1 MNMPGE
7 SSFYTNQQE
16 HLQLLKALRESEL
29 LREFSELL
37 ASSLDPTHILQVLV
51 RRTTEVCEVERCAVW
66 LLDTTRDIFLPS
78 AYHVSSEHMHGK
90 NLQIADKVWHRSSL
104 PFNDPLVH
112 RLFQNNGMLALED
125 LTLEAS
131 PSIHMVTDKFLVR
144 SILLVALV
152 REGRPVGMMSL
163 DNPGQ
168 NRTFSLE
175 QQQFVRAIGQQAAVA
190 IDNAQLYQ
198 EAQKERNR
206 AERLIERVQS
216 TYQVATSVNSGKP
229 LSTVLEIAIKHL
241 ISGAEATGAAIVL
254 LDNDIVTLA
263 HMNGLHPLHA
273 RLKLPIPLQD
283 LPHCFAA
290 AMTGKSA
297 FVTRASTADKE
308 HLWYEQVGLEH
319 VLIVPLMIGVQNHK
333 RRREHEKNEV
343 QQTHC
348 AGFAFINYPPS
359 LHHPLQRH
367 YAFALDI
374 ATQCALAIEKDQI
387 LEKVRHTANLA
398 TERAHTLDAILN
410 AMNEGIIV
418 LDMDGQVIVNN
429 STVARFL
436 GLTGNKKESLL
447 TIFQHQPAYTLDGR
461 LLSLEDF
468 PLTRALNG
476 TPIRNERFM
485 GQRTTDNSE
494 RIVEVNSVPLFD
506 DEAQQVGIVCAF
518 RDITEQFRVE
528 RRIRNVLDALL
539 HAAEIVS
546 DAGEIKEILHRILVM
561 SLRALSCERGVVQSY
576 DQDTQTFTPLVA
588 LGFADGDDTRWLNEQ
603 KHWLEPTVDTHTGF
617 RSQIVAGH
625 ATLVNEEQS
634 PDHPERF
641 RDTMILAAPII
652 YNNHLFGVMML
663 DRSHLHTK
671 NQPTIA
677 ATSPKRTFNVW
688 EIAVVEGIAQFA
700 GLAIEQTLWQHE
712 AEIARTNEATMR
724 VSNELKDEFL
734 AITAHE
740 FRTPLTIILAH
751 SQMMARI
758 LRRIPGQDPNTA
770 SRLHESITSVE
781 TQTRQLTNIV
791 NTFLEVTRLNR
802 GQITLTTEIINME
815 EIIAESVNNYSAT
828 STLHAISYTIESAQL
843 PYIVNGDRARLLQ
856 IFANLLQNAIKYS
869 PPEGVITVTLR
880 QVSSGGRQ
888 PIVEVSV
895 QDQGIGIPKDAQS
908 RLFERFYRAPN
919 IAGGQTRGVGLG
931 LYIVAEFLHMHGGTI
946 RVESRGIPGEG
957 SCFIFT
963 LPLLEI
969 EDMNS

>member
-1 MNMPGE
+1 MPGE
-7 SSFYTNQQE
+7 RPFYTSKQE
-16 HLQLLKALRESEL
+16 HQQLLKALRESEL

-78 AYHVSSEHMHGK
+78 AYHVSSEHLHGK
-90 NLQIADKVWHRSSL
+90 DLQIANKIWHRSSL
-104 PFNDPLVH
+104 PFKDPLVH

-125 LTLEAS
+125 LTPEAS
-131 PSIHMVTDKFLVR
+131 PSIHMITDKFMVR

-168 NRTFSLE
+168 SHTFSLE

-229 LSTVLEIAIKHL
+229 LSTVLEIATRHL
-241 ISGAEATGAAIVL
+241 ISGAEATGAAIAL
-254 LDNDIVTLA
+254 LDNDNMTLA
-263 HMNGLHPLHA
+263 HTNGLHSHLSRH
-273 RLKLPIPLQD
+273 KLPISLHD
-283 LPHCFAA
+283 LPHCYDA

-297 FVTRASTADKE
+297 FVAYEATVDKE
-308 HLWYEQVGLEH
+308 RLWYEQVGLEH
-319 VLIVPLMIGVQNHK
+319 MLIVPLMIGIQNHK
-333 RRREHEKNEV
+333 RRKEHDKNEMP
-343 QQTHC
+343 QTHC

-359 LHHPLQRH
+359 LHHPPQRH

-387 LEKVRHTANLA
+387 LEKVRRTANLA

-418 LDMDGQVIVNN
+418 LDMDGRVIVNN
-429 STVARFL
+429 STVAHFL
-436 GLTGNKKESLL
+436 GMPGNHEESLL
-447 TIFQHQPAYTLDGR
+447 TIFQRQPAYTLDGR

-476 TPIRNERFM
+476 IPIHNERFVD
-485 GQRTTDNSE
+485 QRTTDNSE
-494 RIVEVNSVPLFD
+494 RVVEVNSVPLFD

-518 RDITEQFRVE
+518 RDITEQVRVE

-546 DAGEIKEILHRILVM
+546 DAGEIKEILHRILIM
-561 SLRALSCERGVVQSY
+561 SLNALYCERGVVQSY
-576 DQDTQTFTPLVA
+576 DQKNQIFTPLLS
-588 LGFADGDDTRWLNEQ
+588 LGFADGDDIQWLNEQ
-603 KHWLEPTVDTHTGF
+603 KHWLEATGDPLSF
-617 RSQIVAGH
+617 RNQLLAGH

-641 RDTMILAAPII
+641 KDTIILAAPII

-663 DRSHLHTK
+663 DRSPTK
-671 NQPTIA
+671 NQPTLA
-677 ATSPKRTFNVW
+677 GTSPKRTFNVW

-700 GLAIEQTLWQHE
+700 GLAIEQTRWQQE

-724 VSNELKDEFL
+724 ESNELKDEFL

-751 SQMMARI
+751 SQMMAR
-758 LRRIPGQDPNTA
+758 LLHRLPEQDQNTTDKF
-770 SRLHESITSVE
+770 HESITSVE

-802 GQITLTTEIINME
+802 GQITLTTEIIDLE
-815 EIIAESVNNYSAT
+815 EIIAESVSNHSAT
-828 STLHAISYTIESAQL
+828 STLHAISYSVEPAER
-843 PYIVNGDRARLLQ
+843 PYMVNGDRARLLQ

-869 PPEGVITVTLR
+869 PPEGAITITLKQASR
-880 QVSSGGRQ
+880 GSG
-888 PIVEVSV
+888 PSMVEVSV
-895 QDQGIGIPKDAQS
+895 QDQGIGIPKDAQA

-919 IAGGQTRGVGLG
+919 IAGGQTRGIGLG
-931 LYIVAEFLHMHGGTI
+931 LYLVAEFLRLHGGTI
-946 RVESRGIPGEG
+946 RVKSRGILGEG
-957 SCFIFT
+957 SRFIFT

-969 EDMNS
+969 EDVNS

>member
-1 MNMPGE
+1 MPDE
-7 SSFYTNQQE
+7 SPFSSSDHE
-16 HLQLLKALRESEL
+16 HQQLLKALRESEL

-66 LLDTTRDIFLPS
+66 LLDTTHAIFLPS
-78 AYHVSSEHMHGK
+78 AYHVSSHHLNGK
-90 NLQIADKVWHRSSL
+90 RLQVADKIWHRSSL

-131 PSIHMVTDKFLVR
+131 PSIHAVTDKFLVR

-163 DNPGQ
+163 DNPGKS
-168 NRTFSLE
+168 RTFSRE

-206 AERLIERVQS
+206 AERLIERAQS
-216 TYQVATSVNSGKP
+216 TYEVATSVNSGKP
-229 LSTVLEIAIKHL
+229 LAAVLEIAALHL
-241 ISGAEATGAAIVL
+241 MSGAEATGVAIAL
-254 LDNDIVTLA
+254 LQGDTVTLA
-263 HMNGLHPLHA
+263 YATGLPLHLS
-273 RLKLPIPLQD
+273 RHKLPVSLQN
-283 LPHCFAA
+283 LPHCHTAA
-290 AMTGKSA
+290 LSGKSA
-297 FVTRASTADKE
+297 FVMRESTE
-308 HLWYEQVGLEH
+308 ERERLWYEQIGLEH
-319 VLIVPLMIGVQNHK
+319 VLIVPLMVGIQNHK
-333 RRREHEKNEV
+333 RRKERDKNEV
-343 QQTHC
+343 QQTYC
-348 AGFAFINYPPS
+348 AGFAFVNYPSS

-374 ATQCALAIEKDQI
+374 ATQCALALEKDQM

-429 STVARFL
+429 STVAHFL
-436 GLTGNKKESLL
+436 GLTGQHRESLL
-447 TIFQHQPAYTLDGR
+447 TIFQSQPAYTLDGR

-485 GQRTTDNSE
+485 GARATDQSE

-506 DEAQQVGIVCAF
+506 DEAQQIGIVCAF
-518 RDITEQFRVE
+518 RDITEQVRVE

-539 HAAEIVS
+539 HAAEVVS
-546 DAGEIKEILHRILVM
+546 DAGEIKEILQRVLAM
-561 SLRALSCERGVVQSY
+561 SLTALNCERGVAQSY
-576 DQDTQTFTPLVA
+576 DSASQAFTPLIA
-588 LGFADGDDTRWLNEQ
+588 LGFAPGEEIQWLNEQ
-603 KHWLEPTVDTHTGF
+603 KHWLEPETDTCTSF
-617 RSQIVAGH
+617 RSQILGGH
-625 ATLVNEEQS
+625 ATLVNEEQC
-634 PDHPERF
+634 PEHSALF
-641 RDTMILAAPII
+641 RDTMILAAPIMHK
-652 YNNHLFGVMML
+652 NHLFGVMML
-663 DRSHLHTK
+663 DRSPRHPK
-671 NQPTIA
+671 SQPTLPLL
-677 ATSPKRTFNVW
+677 SPMRNFNVW
-688 EIAVVEGIAQFA
+688 DIAVVEGIAQFA
-700 GLAIEQTLWQHE
+700 GLAIEQARWQQE

-724 VSNELKDEFL
+724 ESNESKDEFL

-751 SQMMARI
+751 SQMMARY
-758 LRRIPGQDPNTA
+758 LH
-770 SRLHESITSVE
+770 RLPVQNQENSNKLYESISYVE

-791 NTFLEVTRLNR
+791 NTFLEVTQLNR
-802 GQITLTTEIINME
+802 GQITLTTEIIDLE
-815 EIIAESVNNYSAT
+815 EIVMESVSNNSAT
-828 STLHAISYTIESAQL
+828 STLHSISYAIEVAER

-869 PPEGVITVTLR
+869 PPEGAITILLKQVTI
-880 QVSSGGRQ
+880 GGGGLM
-888 PIVEVSV
+888 VEVSV
-895 QDQGIGIPKDAQS
+895 RDQGIGIPKDAQS

-931 LYIVAEFLHMHGGTI
+931 LYLVAEFLRLHGGTI
-946 RVESRGIPGEG
+946 RVESSGIIGEG

-963 LPLLEI
+963 LPLLES
-969 EDMNS
+969 EDAP

>member
-1 MNMPGE
+1 MPGE
-7 SSFYTNQQE
+7 SPFHTSKQE
-16 HLQLLKALRESEL
+16 HQQLLKALRESEL

-78 AYHVSSEHMHGK
+78 AYHVSSQHLHGK
-90 NLQIADKVWHRSSL
+90 DLQIADKLWQRSSL

-125 LTLEAS
+125 LTPEAS
-131 PSIHMVTDKFLVR
+131 PSIHVVTGKFLVR

-163 DNPGQ
+163 DTPGQ
-168 NRTFSLE
+168 SRTFSPE

-206 AERLIERVQS
+206 AERLIERAQS

-229 LSTVLEIAIKHL
+229 LSTVLEIATRYL
-241 ISGAEATGAAIVL
+241 ISGAEATGAAIAL
-254 LDNDIVTLA
+254 LTNDTVTLA
-263 HMNGLHPLHA
+263 HTNSLHA
-273 RLKLPIPLQD
+273 HLSRHKLATPLPD
-283 LPHCFAA
+283 LPHCYDAA
-290 AMTGKSA
+290 LTGKSV
-297 FVTRASTADKE
+297 FVTYEATEGKE
-308 HLWYEQVGLEH
+308 RHWYEQVGLEH
-319 VLIVPLMIGVQNHK
+319 VLIVPLMIGTQNHK
-333 RRREHEKNEV
+333 RRKELDKNEIP
-343 QQTHC
+343 QTHC

-359 LHHPLQRH
+359 LHHPPQRH

-387 LEKVRHTANLA
+387 LEKVRHTAHLA
-398 TERAHTLDAILN
+398 TERAHTLDAVLN

-418 LDMDGQVIVNN
+418 LDMDGRVIVNN
-429 STVARFL
+429 STVAHFL
-436 GLTGNKKESLL
+436 GLTGNSEESLL
-447 TIFQHQPAYTLDGR
+447 TIFQRQPAYTLDGR

-494 RIVEVNSVPLFD
+494 RVVEVNSVPLFD

-518 RDITEQFRVE
+518 RDITEQVRVE

-539 HAAEIVS
+539 HAAEVVS
-546 DAGEIKEILHRILVM
+546 NADEIKEILHRILVM
-561 SLRALSCERGVVQSY
+561 SLNALYCERGVVQSY
-576 DQDTQTFTPLVA
+576 DQETQSFTPLLA
-588 LGFADGDDTRWLNEQ
+588 LGFANGDDIRWLNEQ
-603 KHWLEPTVDTHTGF
+603 KHWLEATEDSSSF
-617 RSQIVAGH
+617 RTQILAGH

-641 RDTMILAAPII
+641 KDTMILAAPII

-663 DRSHLHTK
+663 DRSPQPTK
-671 NQPTIA
+671 NQPMIA
-677 ATSPKRTFNVW
+677 GTSPRRTFNVW

-700 GLAIEQTLWQHE
+700 GLAIEQTRWQQE
-712 AEIARTNEATMR
+712 AKIARTNEATMR
-724 VSNELKDEFL
+724 ESNELKDEFL

-751 SQMMARI
+751 SQMMAR
-758 LRRIPGQDPNTA
+758 LLHRLPEQDQNTTA
-770 SRLHESITSVE
+770 RFHESITSVE

-802 GQITLTTEIINME
+802 GQITLTKEIIDLE
-815 EIIAESVNNYSAT
+815 EILAEAVSSHSTTSA
-828 STLHAISYTIESAQL
+828 LHDISYRVEPAKR

-869 PPEGVITVTLR
+869 PPEGAITITLKQIR
-880 QVSSGGRQ
+880 SRKGSSV
-888 PIVEVSV
+888 VEVSV
-895 QDQGIGIPKDAQS
+895 QDQGIGIPKEDQS

-919 IAGGQTRGVGLG
+919 IVGSQTRGVGLG
-931 LYIVAEFLHMHGGTI
+931 LYIVAEFLRLHGGSI
-946 RVESRGIPGEG
+946 RVESRGILGEG
-957 SCFIFT
+957 SRFIFT

-969 EDMNS
+969 EDTNS

>member
-1 MNMPGE
+1 MPGE
-7 SSFYTNQQE
+7 SSFYASQQE
-16 HLQLLKALRESEL
+16 HQQLLKALRESEL

-37 ASSLDPTHILQVLV
+37 ASSLDPTHILQILV

-78 AYHVSSEHMHGK
+78 AYHVSSHHLHGK

-104 PFNDPLVH
+104 PFKDPLVH
-112 RLFQNNGMLALED
+112 RLFHNNGMLALED

-131 PSIHMVTDKFLVR
+131 PSIHAVTNKFLVR
-144 SILLVALV
+144 SVLLVALV

-168 NRTFSLE
+168 SRTFSPE
-175 QQQFVRAIGQQAAVA
+175 QQRFVRAIGQQAAVA

-229 LSTVLEIAIKHL
+229 LSAILESATKHL
-241 ISGAEATGAAIVL
+241 ISGAEATGAAIAL
-254 LDNDIVTLA
+254 LDKDTLTLT
-263 HMNGLHPLHA
+263 HMNGLHPLHS
-273 RLKLPIPLQD
+273 RLKLTPISLQD
-283 LPHCFAA
+283 LPHCFDAA
-290 AMTGKSA
+290 ISGKST
-297 FVTRASTADKE
+297 FVTHEATEGKE
-308 HLWYEQVGLEH
+308 HHWYEQVGLEH
-319 VLIVPLMIGVQNHK
+319 ILIVPLMIGVQNHK
-333 RRREHEKNEV
+333 KRRDNKNED

-398 TERAHTLDAILN
+398 TERAHTLDAVLN

-418 LDMDGQVIVNN
+418 LNMDGQVIVNN
-429 STVARFL
+429 STVAHFL
-436 GLTGNKKESLL
+436 GLTGKTQESLL
-447 TIFQHQPAYTLDGR
+447 TIFQRQPAYTLDGR

-476 TPIRNERFM
+476 TPIRNERFV
-485 GQRTTDNSE
+485 GPRTIDNSE
-494 RIVEVNSVPLFD
+494 RVVEVNSVPLFD

-528 RRIRNVLDALL
+528 KRIRNVLDALL
-539 HAAEIVS
+539 HAAEVVS

-561 SLRALSCERGVVQSY
+561 SLKALSCERGVVQNY
-576 DQDTQTFTPLVA
+576 DQGTQSFTPLLS
-588 LGFADGDDTRWLNEQ
+588 LGFADSDDLRWLNEQ
-603 KHWLEPTVDTHTGF
+603 KHWLEPAAENQTNF
-617 RSQIVAGH
+617 RSQILAGH

-671 NQPTIA
+671 NQA
-677 ATSPKRTFNVW
+677 AAPSPKRTFNVW

-700 GLAIEQTLWQHE
+700 GLAIE
-712 AEIARTNEATMR
+712 
-724 VSNELKDEFL
+724 
-734 AITAHE
+734 
-740 FRTPLTIILAH
+740 
-751 SQMMARI
+751 
-758 LRRIPGQDPNTA
+758 
-770 SRLHESITSVE
+770 
-781 TQTRQLTNIV
+781 
-791 NTFLEVTRLNR
+791 
-802 GQITLTTEIINME
+802 
-815 EIIAESVNNYSAT
+815 
-828 STLHAISYTIESAQL
+828 
-843 PYIVNGDRARLLQ
+843 
-856 IFANLLQNAIKYS
+856 
-869 PPEGVITVTLR
+869 
-880 QVSSGGRQ
+880 
-888 PIVEVSV
+888 
-895 QDQGIGIPKDAQS
+895 
-908 RLFERFYRAPN
+908 
-919 IAGGQTRGVGLG
+919 
-931 LYIVAEFLHMHGGTI
+931 
-946 RVESRGIPGEG
+946 
-957 SCFIFT
+957 
-963 LPLLEI
+963 
-969 EDMNS
+969 

>member
-1 MNMPGE
+1 MPGE
-7 SSFYTNQQE
+7 SPFYTSKQE
-16 HLQLLKALRESEL
+16 HQQLLKALRESEL

-66 LLDTTRDIFLPS
+66 LLDTTRETFLPS
-78 AYHVSSEHMHGK
+78 AYHVSSLHLHGK
-90 NLQIADKVWHRSSL
+90 ALQIADKIWHRSSL
-104 PFNDPLVH
+104 PFKDPLVH

-125 LTLEAS
+125 LTPEAS
-131 PSIHMVTDKFLVR
+131 PSIHIVTDKFMVR
-144 SILLVALV
+144 SVLLVALV
-152 REGRPVGMMSL
+152 REGRPVGMMAL

-168 NRTFSLE
+168 SRTFSLE

-229 LSTVLEIAIKHL
+229 LSTVLEVATRHL
-241 ISGAEATGAAIVL
+241 ISGAEATGAAIAL
-254 LDNDIVTLA
+254 LDSDSVTLA
-263 HMNGLHPLHA
+263 HTNGLHPHLSRH
-273 RLKLPIPLQD
+273 KLPISLHD
-283 LPHCFAA
+283 LPHCYHA

-297 FVTRASTADKE
+297 FVTHEATEGKE
-308 HLWYEQVGLEH
+308 RLWYEQVRLEH
-319 VLIVPLMIGVQNHK
+319 VLIVPLMIGIQSHK
-333 RRREHEKNEV
+333 RRREHDKDEIP
-343 QQTHC
+343 QTHC

-359 LHHPLQRH
+359 LHHLPQRH

-418 LDMDGQVIVNN
+418 LDMDGKVIVNN
-429 STVARFL
+429 STVAHFL
-436 GLTGNKKESLL
+436 GLPGNHEESLL

-461 LLSLEDF
+461 LLSLEEF

-476 TPIRNERFM
+476 APIRNERFM

-494 RIVEVNSVPLFD
+494 RVVEVNSVPLFD

-518 RDITEQFRVE
+518 RDITEQVRVE

-539 HAAEIVS
+539 HAAEVVS
-546 DAGEIKEILHRILVM
+546 DAGEIKEILHRILFM
-561 SLRALSCERGVVQSY
+561 SLNALSCERGVVQSY
-576 DQDTQTFTPLVA
+576 DQETQIFTPLLA
-588 LGFADGDDTRWLNEQ
+588 LGFADGDEIQWLNEQ
-603 KHWLEPTVDTHTGF
+603 KHWLEPEEDTSNF
-617 RSQIVAGH
+617 RDQILAGH

-641 RDTMILAAPII
+641 RDTMILAAPIMH
-652 YNNHLFGVMML
+652 NNHLFGIMML
-663 DRSHLHTK
+663 DRSHQPTK
-671 NQPTIA
+671 NQPTLA

-700 GLAIEQTLWQHE
+700 GLAIEQTRWQQE

-724 VSNELKDEFL
+724 ESNEMKDEFL

-751 SQMMARI
+751 SQMMAR
-758 LRRIPGQDPNTA
+758 LLHRLPSQDPNIT
-770 SRLHESITSVE
+770 SRFHESITSVE

-802 GQITLTTEIINME
+802 GQITLTTEIIDMK
-815 EIIAESVNNYSAT
+815 EIIAESVNNHSAT
-828 STLHAISYTIESAQL
+828 STLHAISYTIEPAKR
-843 PYIVNGDRARLLQ
+843 PYMVNGDRARLLQ

-869 PPEGVITVTLR
+869 PPEGAITVTLKQIR
-880 QVSSGGRQ
+880 IGGKQ
-888 PIVEVSV
+888 PMIEVSV

-919 IAGGQTRGVGLG
+919 IVGGQTRGVGLG
-931 LYIVAEFLHMHGGTI
+931 LYIVAEFLRLHGGTI
-946 RVESRGIPGEG
+946 RVKSRGILGEG
-957 SCFIFT
+957 SRFIFT
-963 LPLLEI
+963 LPLMEN